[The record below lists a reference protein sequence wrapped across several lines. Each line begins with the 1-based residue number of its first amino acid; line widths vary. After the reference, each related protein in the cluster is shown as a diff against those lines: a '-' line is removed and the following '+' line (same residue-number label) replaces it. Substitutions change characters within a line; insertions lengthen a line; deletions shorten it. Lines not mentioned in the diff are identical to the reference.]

1 MPDRARL
8 ESFIA
13 MVESG
18 DHVRAI
24 ADFYHPEATMQEN
37 AHPLRAGREK
47 LMAFEQRAL
56 DAMSAMV
63 THPARVAVHDGDNVA
78 IHWTFDQTLKD
89 GRHRTI
95 DEVALQVWQG
105 DRIMTERFFYDSA
118 AAAWKDPAA

>member
-1 MPDRARL
+1 MPDQHRL
-8 ESFIA
+8 DAFVA

-24 ADFYHPEATMQEN
+24 RDFYHVDATMQEN
-37 AHPLRAGREK
+37 GRKPRAGREE
-47 LMAFEQRAL
+47 LMAFEQAAL
-56 DAMSAMV
+56 DAMSDMV
-63 THPARVAVHDGDNVA
+63 THPARSIVLDGDRVA

-95 DEVALQVWQG
+95 DEVALQIWQG

-118 AAAWKDPAA
+118 AAAWQEPAA